1 MPKLIAKLPVLY
13 ASTQYKRG
21 DALPANK
28 QDMINAWL
36 KSGAAVWVEEDA
48 PKKAPAPKA
57 TAVTAEPGLG
67 GSSTDGDP
75 EALVGKVT
83 KTPQR
88 RKKK

>member
-13 ASTQYKRG
+13 ASTQYRCG

-48 PKKAPAPKA
+48 PQKAPAPKA

-75 EALVGKVT
+75 EALVGKAP
-83 KTPQR
+83 KR
-88 RKKK
+88 GRSRKK